1 MEFLKYSSIEQFKSV
16 IKHVNDY
23 CKHNNKPLPTLTFN
37 GTVKLH
43 GTNAGVAYDVA
54 SNEFSYQSRER
65 QLTLTSDNNGFML
78 WASQDINTQ
87 IFNNIISDVSPKESI
102 YIFGEWCGGNIQ
114 KNVALNNLPKMFVIF
129 SIVVDGVKE
138 DISKFKQSPDSFKQ
152 NSIYH
157 VYDFPS
163 YSIDIDFNSPQVS
176 QNTLVDLTIAVE
188 DECPVGKTLLSH
200 RDDYAELNKI
210 GEGAVWYNHEHDLI
224 FKTKGEKH
232 SVSKV
237 KTIKNIAAI
246 DIEKMENLKEFID
259 TVCTP
264 NRLEQGLQSLQEAQL
279 DITDNKNIGAFIKWM
294 ATDIFKEE
302 SDIIVENQFDSK
314 MVGSEIAKVSRNY
327 YMGKL

>member
-78 WASQDINTQ
+78 WASQDINTK
-87 IFNNIISDVSPKESI
+87 IFKDIIQDMSPKESI

-114 KNVALNNLPKMFVIF
+114 KKVALNNLPKMFVIF
-129 SIVVDGVKE
+129 SIVVDGVKLNLNDFYSNRE
-138 DISKFKQSPDSFKQ
+138 MQN
-152 NSIYH
+152 NSIYFAN
-157 VYDFPS
+157 DFQTFT
-163 YSIDIDFNSPQVS
+163 IDIDFNNPQAS
-176 QNTLVDLTIAVE
+176 QNRLVDLTMAVE
-188 DECPVGKTLLSH
+188 DECPVGKKLLAT
-200 RDDYAELNKI
+200 RDDYEELNKI
-210 GEGAVWYNHEHDLI
+210 GEGIIWYNHEHDLI

-314 MVGSEIAKVSRNY
+314 MVGSEIAKASRNY
-327 YMGKL
+327 YMGQL